1 MEPPRLG
8 NSTALTNVAVVWG
21 AECST
26 DCQILWMKLNVVGK
40 GGSHKPPKGE
50 SAMVRFDVGNLCGSS
65 VDDRGEFTERAL
77 FQESVGKKMRE

>member
-1 MEPPRLG
+1 
-8 NSTALTNVAVVWG
+8 
-21 AECST
+21 
-26 DCQILWMKLNVVGK
+26 MKLNVVGK

-65 VDDRGEFTERAL
+65 VDDRGEFTERPL